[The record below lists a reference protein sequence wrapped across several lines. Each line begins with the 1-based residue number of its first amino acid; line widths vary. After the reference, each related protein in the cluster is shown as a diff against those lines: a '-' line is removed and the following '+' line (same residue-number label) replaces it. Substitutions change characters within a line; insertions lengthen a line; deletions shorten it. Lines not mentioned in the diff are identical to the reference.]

1 MLYKT
6 HTSTPPTPPH
16 NQEHVQRLH
25 RYENIPMAHS
35 DARYKLNAMSSSH
48 SLAVVVHPCEGH
60 TTEEQ
65 LYRALREI
73 DSDKAG
79 YRVPLLVL
87 AKDAAEA
94 TALRARLHVQ
104 HKAGKQHWDSQGVD
118 DVLTMNING
127 IPPHSPSSLNARQPD
142 DEFRLARL
150 FGMAIVAPAAGAHLS
165 PSASCGDPPVAAV
178 RAAVQAALTAFNV
191 THLLFTDVPRYMEEF
206 LAPTYGNL
214 QHVHGHYD
222 RLRVF
227 TEGSSRVLC
236 AQQGGTD
243 HHAAH
248 DAMDARHQPPHD
260 AHNSAGLWERS
271 GHSKHRVLEAHGQGC
286 GAAVGFLVGVRG
298 PHTALLKAS
307 QDNATLS
314 DVCVQGLPSQ
324 ACVYGWARHQ

>member
-1 MLYKT
+1 MVMAQV
-6 HTSTPPTPPH
+6 SPTPPH

-35 DARYKLNAMSSSH
+35 DVRYKLNAMSSSH
-48 SLAVVVHPCEGH
+48 SLAVVVHSCEGH

-65 LYRALREI
+65 RYRALREI

-94 TALRARLHVQ
+94 TALRASLHVQ
-104 HKAGKQHWDSQGVD
+104 HKDGQHHGDAQGVD
-118 DVLTMNING
+118 DVLVMKG
-127 IPPHSPSSLNARQPD
+127 VMGHSTPSQLARELVGQPD

-191 THLLFTDVPRYMEEF
+191 THLLFTDAPRYMEEF

-227 TEGSSRVLC
+227 TEGSKPLC
-236 AQQGGTD
+236 
-243 HHAAH
+243 
-248 DAMDARHQPPHD
+248 PPGHVD
-260 AHNSAGLWERS
+260 NSAAQHHMTHKCLLHAPSQGVYLR
-271 GHSKHRVLEAHGQGC
+271 HRVHRVLEAHGQGC
-286 GAAVGFLVGVRG
+286 GAAVGFLVGARG
-298 PHTALLKAS
+298 PHTALLKMS

-324 ACVYGWARHQ
+324 ACVYGCARH